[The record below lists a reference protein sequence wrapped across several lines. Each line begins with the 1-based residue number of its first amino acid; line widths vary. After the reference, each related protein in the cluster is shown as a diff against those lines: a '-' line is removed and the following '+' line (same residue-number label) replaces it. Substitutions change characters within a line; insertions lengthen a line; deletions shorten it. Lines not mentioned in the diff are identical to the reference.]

1 MSPYRPQAPDTSV
14 EADRRMI
21 EHYRSLTLEQ
31 RVDLVFELTRRA
43 DEAALVG
50 IRERYPD
57 ADEREQRLR
66 LAALKYPR
74 ELLIRAF
81 GWDPEE
87 RGY

>member
-1 MSPYRPQAPDTSV
+1 
-14 EADRRMI
+14 MI
-21 EHYRSLTLEQ
+21 EHYRSLGVEGRVALVLE
-31 RVDLVFELTRRA
+31 LNRRA

-50 IRERYPD
+50 IRERWPD

-74 ELLIRAF
+74 ELMVRAF
-81 GWDPEE
+81 GWDPVE